1 MEVINMD
8 KKSQKPNKDTNKSKN
23 PKTANPITMD
33 TDKNMHK
40 PVRGLPNV

>member
-1 MEVINMD
+1 MST
-8 KKSQKPNKDTNKSKN
+8 KSQKQNKDNNKSKN
-23 PKTANPITMD
+23 PKTANPITME